1 MKTVQYMDAAYL
13 ERCSSMSADQI
24 LQFLEDFQQLHQQ
37 TPAKTAAK
45 SKLISIKLP
54 QDLLNTFRQQC
65 EQNGMRYQTQIKQLM
80 AEWVKQR

>member
-1 MKTVQYMDAAYL
+1 MKTVQYLNIDYL

-24 LQFLEDFQQLHQQ
+24 LQFLDDFQQLH
-37 TPAKTAAK
+37 TPPTATKPVK

-80 AEWVKQR
+80 MEWIKH